1 MVSQA
6 PGSIS
11 IWGDCAKGDSV
22 QMTAAILFCISIV
35 ALGQFGL
42 YYWRATIANTSR
54 QQVSDRVRIAA
65 GIQTPSATSRD
76 FRAILNVLE
85 LTPDLGGSGSAYR
98 AIRAYYVAVEKIGSL
113 IPAVTGWAET
123 EMDTCSRYMAVMAEQ
138 HFARN
143 MDCAVKVRG
152 I

>member
-1 MVSQA
+1 VKFRQYVD
-6 PGSIS
+6 PYEE
-11 IWGDCAKGDSV
+11 CAKGDSV
-22 QMTAAILFCISIV
+22 QMIAAILFCISMV

-42 YYWRATIANTSR
+42 YYWRATIANTSM

-65 GIQTPSATSRD
+65 GIATPSAGSRD
-76 FRAILNVLE
+76 FRAILSVLE
-85 LTPDLGGSGSAYR
+85 LTPDLRGSGGAYR
-98 AIRAYYVAVEKIGSL
+98 AIRAYYAVVGKIGSL

-123 EMDTCSRYMAVMAEQ
+123 EMDMCSRYMAVIAEQ

-143 MDCAVKVRG
+143 MDCAIKVRG